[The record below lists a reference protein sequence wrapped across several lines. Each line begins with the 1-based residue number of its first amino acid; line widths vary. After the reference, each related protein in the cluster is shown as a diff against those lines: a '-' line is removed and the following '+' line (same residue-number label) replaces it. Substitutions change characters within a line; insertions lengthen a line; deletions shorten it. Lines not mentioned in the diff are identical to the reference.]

1 MLEEKRLYDMLVK
14 VKSKGDFLTENCE
27 FDWIHFLELIVE
39 NRIFLLIYQKI
50 YNYIPKDFCNIYNR
64 NKAYII
70 NMIKMEKN
78 MLKEVTEYAHVEKIR
93 FVVLKGLPLSNFLY
107 SNIYARQVNDI
118 DILVEEDDF
127 SHMDYLLRTMG
138 FDQILNVKDWDKRQ
152 FELLNYPIMRLRATN
167 HLFEYI
173 KFLPDNDIYVK
184 IEVHKR
190 IWGIDDDKISEFFWH
205 TQEIDID
212 GTKITTFDELHTLIF
227 LFLNCYQNTQSSYA
241 IQGKITLRDFVDIH
255 TMLQKY
261 EGKYDWNILKKH
273 ANRLKIEQY
282 IAAVARDLYDFY
294 QDQLT
299 YDFMLMFSEV
309 TDVRIDLHMSVW
321 EKYFDSEKRRQR
333 YIELQREKVFGK
345 KEFRTVFPERKNK
358 LDIFDY
364 PLIKNIYR
372 LPIRYGISYSREG
385 LTFSIYVP
393 QVMTCF
399 LECYMFQFTLYE
411 NRRDFKELYKLIELR
426 KDSNEYLCEVFS
438 SPITRDANVIRKAG
452 RRTLIKA
459 DLSVISGDYSRLS
472 VTLSKEDLHIAV
484 LKETDQFAC
493 KVNAFKYMAH
503 DTYHHLEETSD
514 EIYDAVPLKLANY
527 SIKN

>member
-1 MLEEKRLYDMLVK
+1 MNEKEILYNLLCSDFEISQLDNSKEIDWKK
-14 VKSKGDFLTENCE
+14 VFELMFNHRILLKGRNLINTIKNSDAKEYWLAKSIWVTE
-27 FDWIHFLELIVE
+27 
-39 NRIFLLIYQKI
+39 
-50 YNYIPKDFCNIYNR
+50 
-64 NKAYII
+64 
-70 NMIKMEKN
+70 
-78 MLKEVTEYAHVEKIR
+78 MLKKQIENLKELTDICHKEKIR
-93 FVVLKGLPLSNFLY
+93 FVLLKGVSISNLIYSDLY
-107 SNIYARQVNDI
+107 SRQIHDI

-127 SHMDYLLRTMG
+127 PHIDYILRKIG
-138 FDQILNVKDWDKRQ
+138 FSQILNIRDWDKRN
-152 FELLNYPIMRLRATN
+152 FETLEYPIMRLRATN
-167 HLFEYI
+167 HLFEYL
-173 KFLPDNDIYVK
+173 KFFPNSDIYVK

-190 IWGIDDDKISEFFWH
+190 IWGISSKKILDFFWN
-205 TQEIDID
+205 TQEIDVD
-212 GTKITTFDELHTLIF
+212 GIKVTAFDELHILIF
-227 LFLNCYQNTQSSYA
+227 LLLNCYQNTQSSYA
-241 IQGKITLRDFVDIH
+241 IQGNITLRDFVDTH

-309 TDVRIDLHMSVW
+309 TDARIDLHMSVW

-345 KEFRTVFPERKNK
+345 KEFLTVFPEGKNK

-372 LPIRYGISYSREG
+372 LPIRYGISYSREE

-393 QVMTCF
+393 QVMTDF

-514 EIYDAVPLKLANY
+514 EIYDAVPLKLVNY

>member
-1 MLEEKRLYDMLVK
+1 MLYEMVCSDLKKNSRILKIPEFLWKKVLEFLFRNRILLSLDSEYEKNLPDFLIEYWNKKRNWARKMLVNQINILEELTKLCHEEK
-14 VKSKGDFLTENCE
+14 VRFVLFKGFSFSK
-27 FDWIHFLELIVE
+27 
-39 NRIFLLIYQKI
+39 LIY
-50 YNYIPKDFCNIYNR
+50 
-64 NKAYII
+64 
-70 NMIKMEKN
+70 
-78 MLKEVTEYAHVEKIR
+78 
-93 FVVLKGLPLSNFLY
+93 SNLY
-107 SNIYARQVNDI
+107 SRQIHDI

-138 FDQILNVKDWDKRQ
+138 FDQILNIKDWDKRQ

-173 KFLPDNDIYVK
+173 KFLPDYDIYVK

-345 KEFRTVFPERKNK
+345 KEFLTVFPEGKNK

-372 LPIRYGISYSREG
+372 LPIRYGISYSREE

-393 QVMTCF
+393 QVMTDF

-514 EIYDAVPLKLANY
+514 EIYDAVPLKLVNY